1 MKHEAG
7 GSLDHLLHGAGAKA
21 LGMDDKLRLL
31 AQVRRVAPID
41 PRLGCRGM

>member
-31 AQVRRVAPID
+31 AQVRRLAPID
-41 PRLGCRGM
+41 THA